1 MPENA
6 HSLVCRHLRDAGPEA
21 WGYYLNGPMPGCLEG
36 ETGSVAKGLMPL
48 AILMAP
54 FDDETPDDGIVFYK
68 LEVRDPRN
76 GGEGN
81 VAAIRYLPVLF
92 TMSQE
97 QVLDIAR
104 QKTMALLLDLE
115 GRTREM
121 RAEVGQG

>member
-1 MPENA
+1 MN
-6 HSLVCRHLRDAGPEA
+6 LVCRHLRDAGPEA

-36 ETGSVAKGLMPL
+36 EAGSVAKGLMPL

-68 LEVRDPRN
+68 LQVRDPRN

-81 VAAIRYLPVLF
+81 LAATRYIPAGI
-92 TMSQE
+92 TTRE
-97 QVLDIAR
+97 EKVLDFAR
-104 QKTMALLLDLE
+104 NEAWRLLLQLE
-115 GRTREM
+115 ERTREM